1 MDVIIFFEKKRNI
14 SEPELSVQRR
24 SGYCLL
30 RVGINGS
37 GSSWF
42 GRPLPQCPGQK
53 CEEQEGGLRV
63 LPGERRENEERRGGL
78 CALPGG
84 RREDEE
90 RKDGLRVLPGGR
102 RENEE
107 WAGGLRGLL
116 KRLKKRKVLL
126 RERKEAER
134 QMQEAQ
140 RERENQR
147 AAYEA
152 AILALEK
159 DMTELSGAIRRRIME
174 LDTCACVYT
183 ADVRPLFA
191 GEGISAAIW
200 ERVCGIEEFSG
211 YAGLRWANQLLAY
224 VQHAELVVLGT
235 EACFPQLLVACA
247 RRLKSVCWVLP
258 QGEETEEMQEFAEDF
273 YEEYGLAIAIY
284 TIAGRNAFRT
294 LCLEAGE
301 PVCVMDFSR
310 ETKIGFN
317 GLPSGSVWLD
327 FASDEEKER
336 RLGRMAPGICY
347 RSLKRLWHEEPPA
360 IFLDSGAKSGYNTG
374 VKG

>member
-42 GRPLPQCPGQK
+42 GRPLPQYPEQK
-53 CEEQEGGLRV
+53 CKEQGEGLRGLTGEGQECEERRGGLCA

-78 CALPGG
+78 
-84 RREDEE
+84 
-90 RKDGLRVLPGGR
+90 
-102 RENEE
+102 
-107 WAGGLRGLL
+107 RGLL
-116 KRLKKRKVLL
+116 KRLKKGKTAL

-134 QMQEAQ
+134 QRQEAQ
-140 RERENQR
+140 REREKQR

-159 DMTELSGAIRRRIME
+159 YMTDLSDAIRRRIME

-191 GEGISAAIW
+191 GEGIAAEIW

-211 YAGLRWANQLLAY
+211 YGEPCWANQLLPYA
-224 VQHAELVVLGT
+224 QQPELVVLGT
-235 EACFPQLLVACA
+235 AACFPQLLAACA
-247 RRLKSVCWVLP
+247 DRLKSVCWVLP
-258 QGEETEEMQEFAEDF
+258 QEEETEEMQEFAEDF
-273 YEEYGLAIAIY
+273 YDEYGLAITIY

-294 LCLEAGE
+294 LCLEAGA

-327 FASDEEKER
+327 FASDEEKEK

-347 RSLKRLWHEEPPA
+347 RSLKRLWHEEPPTGRCEEPA

-374 VKG
+374 VKE